1 MSTPATRPDAAVVER
16 LLRAWRGEIEAR
28 TVYQILVEREPDPR
42 RADILRKIADA
53 ESAHR
58 ARLEARLR
66 ELGATVPDPSTV
78 RISPWLRLQART
90 APIDRLLR
98 QREAAEDDEVLDT
111 YGKPTGDPETDTVL
125 RDIRKDER
133 SHSLAVKEMVAGSNP
148 EHDAAGPQ
156 ATLDRILHR
165 ESWHRRSSG
174 WVPDAI
180 YGANDGLAAVFG
192 IVAGVSG
199 ATGATR
205 SFVLTAGLAG
215 AIASALSMGVGAW
228 LAARSTR
235 EMAQANIEQE
245 RQELQTHPAEEKEEL
260 SLFYQLKGLSK
271 EDADSFVEKVAANP
285 DALLQM
291 LVTEEFGSA
300 EDATNPSVSAIAG
313 FISTGVGAIIPV
325 IPFFFVG
332 GVTGIAIAFALS
344 LVAHFA
350 VGAAKSLFTLRSWW
364 SSGLEMTVA
373 GIVVGGGTYLLGFLF
388 RISGG

>member
-1 MSTPATRPDAAVVER
+1 MSTPAAPPDQAVVDR

-28 TVYQILVEREPDPR
+28 AVYQILVKREPDPR

-53 ESAHR
+53 EAVHR
-58 ARLEARLR
+58 SRLEARLR

-111 YGKPTGDPETDTVL
+111 YGKPTGDPDTDAVL
-125 RDIRKDER
+125 GDIRKDER
-133 SHSLAVKEMVAGSNP
+133 SHSLAVKDMMGGAPP
-148 EHDAAGPQ
+148 EPGAAPQ

-235 EMAQANIEQE
+235 EMAQANVEQE

-285 DALLQM
+285 DAMLQM
-291 LVTEEFGSA
+291 LVTEEFGGA
-300 EDATNPSVSAIAG
+300 EADNNPNVSALAG
-313 FISTGVGAIIPV
+313 FLSTGVGAIIPV

-332 GVTGIAIAFALS
+332 GAAGIAIAFALS

-388 RISGG
+388 RVSGG

>member
-1 MSTPATRPDAAVVER
+1 MSTPAAQPDPAVVER

-28 TVYQILVEREPDPR
+28 TVYQILVDREPDPR

-53 ESAHR
+53 ESVHR

-66 ELGATVPDPSTV
+66 ELGTTVPDPSTV
-78 RISPWLRLQART
+78 RVSPWLRMQARV
-90 APIDRLLR
+90 APVERVLR

-111 YGKPTGDPETDTVL
+111 YGRSTGDPETDAVL
-125 RDIRKDER
+125 REIRKDER
-133 SHSLAVKEMVAGSNP
+133 SHSLAVQDMLAAEAP
-148 EHDAAGPQ
+148 TTEAGPQ

-235 EMAQANIEQE
+235 EMAQANVEQE
-245 RQELQTHPAEEKEEL
+245 RQELESHPAEEKEEL

-271 EDADSFVEKVAANP
+271 ADADALVDKVGENP
-285 DALLQM
+285 DAMLKM
-291 LVTEEFGSA
+291 LVTEEFGGA
-300 EDATNPSVSAIAG
+300 EDDNNPNVSAIAG

-332 GVTGIAIAFALS
+332 GVAGIAIAFALS

-373 GIVVGGGTYLLGFLF
+373 GVVVGGGTYVLGFLF
-388 RISGG
+388 RVSGG